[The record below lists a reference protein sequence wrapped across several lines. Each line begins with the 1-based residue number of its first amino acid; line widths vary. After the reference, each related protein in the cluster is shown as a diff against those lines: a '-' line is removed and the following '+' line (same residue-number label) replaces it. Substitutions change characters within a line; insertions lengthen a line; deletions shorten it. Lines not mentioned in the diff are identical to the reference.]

1 LNIPWYIPYN
11 KVGPPDF
18 TKSGGPMEYSNYTR
32 EGERERE
39 GRGRER
45 ERERERERFGCF
57 STNLFYCR
65 PVKNLWLEEDAGILV
80 SYA

>member
-18 TKSGGPMEYSNYTR
+18 TKSAGPMEYSNYTR

-45 ERERERERFGCF
+45 ERERERGLGVSVLTC
-57 STNLFYCR
+57 STADL
-65 PVKNLWLEEDAGILV
+65 
-80 SYA
+80 